1 VEEAVSVRVR
11 FAPSPTG
18 YLHVGGARTALF
30 NWLFARHHGGSF
42 ILRIEDTDRTRYVP
56 DSLEDIMEGLKWLG
70 LEWDEGPG
78 VGGPYG
84 PYFQSQRLELYQKY
98 AHILV
103 ERGWAYKCFCS
114 PERLERLREEQRR
127 KKQPP
132 SYDRY
137 CRFLPDEEKKA
148 LEAEGRSYVIR
159 LKVPLEGKTTFHDLI
174 HGEITVNNVNIE
186 DLILLKSDGY
196 PTYHLANVVDDH
208 FMKITH
214 VMRADEWIPSTPKH
228 ILLYK
233 GFGWEP
239 PQFAHLP
246 VILSP
251 TGKGKMSKRKTVG
264 PDGRIYPV
272 LVREFKEA
280 GYLPEAMFNFLA
292 LVGWSYDDRT
302 EIMTKEQ
309 LIERFSLERVKS
321 SPASFSY
328 DKLEWMNGY
337 YIRQLNPDD
346 LANRLVPF
354 LQRAGLQAD
363 FSKIRPIVPLIQERI
378 KTLSD
383 AVALVD
389 FFFQEAISYE
399 PEALVGDNM
408 TPRESLEA
416 LRRAYERLVALP
428 SFEEKAIEESLRA
441 LAAEMGLKAGQL
453 FGIIRTAVTGK
464 KVAPP
469 LFGSMAI
476 LGKDRTLAR
485 MEKALKLLEK
495 LAA

>member
-1 VEEAVSVRVR
+1 
-11 FAPSPTG
+11 
-18 YLHVGGARTALF
+18 
-30 NWLFARHHGGSF
+30 
-42 ILRIEDTDRTRYVP
+42 
-56 DSLEDIMEGLKWLG
+56 
-70 LEWDEGPG
+70 
-78 VGGPYG
+78 
-84 PYFQSQRLELYQKY
+84 
-98 AHILV
+98 
-103 ERGWAYKCFCS
+103 
-114 PERLERLREEQRR
+114 
-127 KKQPP
+127 
-132 SYDRY
+132 
-137 CRFLPDEEKKA
+137 
-148 LEAEGRSYVIR
+148 
-159 LKVPLEGKTTFHDLI
+159 
-174 HGEITVNNVNIE
+174 
-186 DLILLKSDGY
+186 
-196 PTYHLANVVDDH
+196 
-208 FMKITH
+208 
-214 VMRADEWIPSTPKH
+214 
-228 ILLYK
+228 
-233 GFGWEP
+233 
-239 PQFAHLP
+239 
-246 VILSP
+246 
-251 TGKGKMSKRKTVG
+251 
-264 PDGRIYPV
+264 
-272 LVREFKEA
+272 
-280 GYLPEAMFNFLA
+280 
-292 LVGWSYDDRT
+292 
-302 EIMTKEQ
+302 
-309 LIERFSLERVKS
+309 
-321 SPASFSY
+321 
-328 DKLEWMNGY
+328 MNGY